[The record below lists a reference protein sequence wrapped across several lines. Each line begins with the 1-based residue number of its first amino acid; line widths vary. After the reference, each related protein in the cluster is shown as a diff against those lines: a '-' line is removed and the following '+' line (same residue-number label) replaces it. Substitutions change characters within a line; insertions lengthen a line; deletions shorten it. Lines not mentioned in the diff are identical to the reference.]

1 MSATRG
7 QKLDESL
14 TYQQFLAKVE
24 EEEAW
29 ISEKQQLL
37 SVEDFGD
44 NMAAVQGLLKKHD
57 AFETDFAVH
66 RDRCSDICEAGNQL
80 ITEGNHH
87 STSVGQRCQQ
97 LQVCSITIPFLFI
110 QLIIIIR
117 AIFFFYFILTKSPF
131 FVKTV
136 SF

>member
-1 MSATRG
+1 MAATRG
-7 QKLDESL
+7 TKLEESL

-57 AFETDFAVH
+57 AFETDLAVH
-66 RDRCSDICEAGNQL
+66 RERCNEICEAGNNL
-80 ITEGNHH
+80 IREGNHH
-87 STSVGQRCQQ
+87 SVSVSQRCQQ
-97 LQVCSITIPFLFI
+97 LLV
-110 QLIIIIR
+110 R
-117 AIFFFYFILTKSPF
+117 FFMLL
-131 FVKTV
+131 
-136 SF
+136 

>member
-1 MSATRG
+1 MAATRG

-37 SVEDFGD
+37 SVDDFGD

-57 AFETDFAVH
+57 AFETDLAVH
-66 RDRCSDICEAGNQL
+66 RDRCQDISDAGNQL
-80 ITEGNHH
+80 IRDGNHH
-87 STSVGQRCQQ
+87 ASSVAQRCEQ
-97 LQVCSITIPFLFI
+97 LLDKLEQLGAIGRRRKGLDCVFFLLVPTQGAEI
-110 QLIIIIR
+110 YQ
-117 AIFFFYFILTKSPF
+117 
-131 FVKTV
+131 
-136 SF
+136 

>member
-1 MSATRG
+1 MAATRG
-7 QKLDESL
+7 TKLEESL

-57 AFETDFAVH
+57 AFETDLAVH
-66 RDRCSDICEAGNQL
+66 RDRCNEICEAGNTL
-80 ITEGNHH
+80 IRDGNHH

-97 LQVCSITIPFLFI
+97 LQV
-110 QLIIIIR
+110 R
-117 AIFFFYFILTKSPF
+117 VVKYKHRDDSPCN
-131 FVKTV
+131 
-136 SF
+136 

>member
-66 RDRCSDICEAGNQL
+66 RDRCADICDAGNQL
-80 ITEGNHH
+80 ISEGNHH
-87 STSVGQRCQQ
+87 SASVGQRCQQ
-97 LQVCSITIPFLFI
+97 LQVIPIRKNQIANSFNHLIWFNLVDCKNEITIG
-110 QLIIIIR
+110 
-117 AIFFFYFILTKSPF
+117 
-131 FVKTV
+131 
-136 SF
+136 SFSVL

>member
-1 MSATRG
+1 MKLMAATRG

-66 RDRCSDICEAGNQL
+66 RERCNDICEAGNNL
-80 ITEGNHH
+80 IRDGNHH
-87 STSVGQRCQQ
+87 ANSVAQRCQQ
-97 LQVCSITIPFLFI
+97 LQVILYI
-110 QLIIIIR
+110 
-117 AIFFFYFILTKSPF
+117 AKYFYILL
-131 FVKTV
+131 
-136 SF
+136 